1 MRCTSM
7 KTDLVVVCIRAGK
20 FHLFLEHCG
29 TILGMVMLEVES
41 NLTWKELASVLY
53 NEANHNFV

>member
-1 MRCTSM
+1 M

-20 FHLFLEHCG
+20 FNLFFEHCG
-29 TILGMVMLEVES
+29 TVLGMVMLAVES